1 MNIYAYV
8 GGNPISFI
16 DPLGLRELCG
26 CEKQALSKYKGYVDL
41 DKVSVLPDLGLLP
54 SGTDAMTLGNNI
66 FTNSGVDVPGSTGT
80 IALIAHELEHVFQQQ
95 MWGGNFLGSYMGQ
108 YLQGRASG
116 LSDYDAYRNIGFEMQ
131 GHNAGDAMKHALL
144 KNDNPCD

>member
-1 MNIYAYV
+1 MWHTDLNIYAYV
-8 GGNPISFI
+8 GGNPVNKV

-80 IALIAHELEHVFQQQ
+80 IALIAHELEHVFQQK
-95 MWGGNFLGSYMGQ
+95 MWGGGKNGVRFTSSGKTVSGS
-108 YLQGRASG
+108 L
-116 LSDYDAYRNIGFEMQ
+116 N
-131 GHNAGDAMKHALL
+131 HT
-144 KNDNPCD
+144 